1 MGESQVASFA
11 DDRASKVGAVDADG
25 VVGRIP
31 DLFVG
36 FVAGLDVC
44 ADPSV
49 EQQVDGGGEDGADG
63 LRRGEGLHGLVE
75 SEPPANLRGDR
86 NGFGRSGPHP
96 AAGGDGRGVVIR
108 PRGTRQLEQTLAL
121 GEGDRGVGVRV
132 EENRSMVEGGHQ
144 ADVLGQQHAVSEH
157 VAGHVADS
165 YGREL
170 LGLGVD
176 PEFAEVPLDRLPRPA
191 GGDSHLLV
199 VEPGRTA
206 GGEGVAQPEPVG
218 ARDGVGDV
226 GERRGSF
233 VRRDDEVR
241 VVAVVA
247 NHSLG
252 RDDLPVDE
260 VVRDIEQRADEDPV
274 RRDAFGQ
281 PRVAVCGRI
290 GQALGKETALR
301 AGGHDDG
308 VFDRLGLDQTE
319 DLGAEILPAVRPAQ
333 PAAGHRA
340 EAQMHTLH
348 ARRVHPYFV

>member
-1 MGESQVASFA
+1 
-11 DDRASKVGAVDADG
+11 
-25 VVGRIP
+25 
-31 DLFVG
+31 
-36 FVAGLDVC
+36 
-44 ADPSV
+44 
-49 EQQVDGGGEDGADG
+49 
-63 LRRGEGLHGLVE
+63 
-75 SEPPANLRGDR
+75 
-86 NGFGRSGPHP
+86 
-96 AAGGDGRGVVIR
+96 
-108 PRGTRQLEQTLAL
+108 
-121 GEGDRGVGVRV
+121 
-132 EENRSMVEGGHQ
+132 MVEGGHQ

-157 VAGHVADS
+157 VAGHVADA

-191 GGDSHLLV
+191 GCDSHLLV

-260 VVRDIEQRADEDPV
+260 VVRDVEQRADENPV

-281 PRVAVCGRI
+281 PCVAVCGWI

-301 AGGHDDG
+301 AGRHDDG

-319 DLGAEILPAVRPAQ
+319 DLGAEILPAV
-333 PAAGHRA
+333 
-340 EAQMHTLH
+340 
-348 ARRVHPYFV
+348 